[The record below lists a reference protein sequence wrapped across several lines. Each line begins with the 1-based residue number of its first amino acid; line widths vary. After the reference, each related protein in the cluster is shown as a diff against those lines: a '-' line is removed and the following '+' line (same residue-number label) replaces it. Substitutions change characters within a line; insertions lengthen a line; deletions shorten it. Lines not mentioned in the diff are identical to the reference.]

1 MANVIVTGSSKGVG
15 RGMAEEFIRRGHNV
29 VISARGQASIDAT
42 VAALDALGG
51 GTAIG
56 IPCDVAQKDQ
66 VQALWDR
73 GVAEF
78 GSVDFWINNAGTAT
92 AQFLAHEM
100 PESTVHT
107 LVDSNI
113 KGTIFGSQVAI
124 NGFRAQGSGA
134 LYNMLG
140 GSFDGKRLTP
150 KMSVYS
156 ATKASVYLLTRYLIE
171 ENKDTGLM
179 VGMISPGVL
188 LTDNWFEEQRR
199 MSSEQWQKMKPIL
212 NILCDH
218 VETASP
224 WLTEQVLQNKEYG
237 RRIVWLTNAE
247 IMKRFA
253 AAKLLGRKRDLFSR
267 YGLD

>member
-1 MANVIVTGSSKGVG
+1 MANVIITGSSKGVG
-15 RGMAEEFIRRGHNV
+15 RGMAEQFIGRGHNV
-29 VISARGQASIDAT
+29 VISARGQASIDET
-42 VAALDALGG
+42 VAALNPAGD
-51 GTAIG
+51 GTAVG
-56 IPCDVAQKDQ
+56 VACDVAQKDQ
-66 VQALWDR
+66 VQELWNR
-73 GVAEF
+73 GVSEF
-78 GSVDFWINNAGTAT
+78 GKIDFWINNAGTAT

-100 PESTVHT
+100 PESVVHT

-124 NGFRAQGSGA
+124 RGFRAQGEGA
-134 LYNMLG
+134 LYNVLG
-140 GSFDGKRLTP
+140 GSFHGKRLTP

-179 VGMISPGVL
+179 IGMISPGML
-188 LTDNWFEEQRR
+188 LTENWFEEQRQ
-199 MSSEQWQKMKPIL
+199 MSPEQWQKMKPIL

-224 WLTEQVLQNKEYG
+224 WLTEQVLENKEYG
-237 RRIVWLTNAE
+237 RRIAWLSNGE